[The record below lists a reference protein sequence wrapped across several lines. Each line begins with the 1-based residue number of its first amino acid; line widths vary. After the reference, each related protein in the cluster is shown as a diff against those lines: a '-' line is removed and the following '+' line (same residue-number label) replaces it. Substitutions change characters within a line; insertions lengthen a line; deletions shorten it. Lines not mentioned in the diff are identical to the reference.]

1 LGSSANF
8 GILQTPK
15 EVVAMGYPFQQR
27 VGDSSDQPQTSG
39 VVAVLGTK
47 DLQWQQEFLCLH
59 QVLLR
64 VSLTNPNVQSTA
76 LDLLKENYC
85 WKLRRQLRVAK
96 QYRQR

>member
-1 LGSSANF
+1 
-8 GILQTPK
+8 
-15 EVVAMGYPFQQR
+15 MGYPFQQR

-39 VVAVLGTK
+39 VAAVLGTK

-59 QVLLR
+59 QVSLQ
-64 VSLTNPNVQSTA
+64 VSLANPNVQSTA
-76 LDLLKENYC
+76 LGLLKENCC